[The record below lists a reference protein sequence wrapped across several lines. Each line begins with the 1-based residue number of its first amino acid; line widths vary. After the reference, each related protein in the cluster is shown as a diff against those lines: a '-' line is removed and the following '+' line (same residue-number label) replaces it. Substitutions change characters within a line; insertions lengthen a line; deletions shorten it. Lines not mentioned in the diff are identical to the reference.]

1 MPSFSTSLLHERGE
15 MSTST
20 LEAHQHQY
28 TGLHQRF
35 MGAHCI
41 AFGRL
46 KQNLIGACFCTVIQS
61 LTVFVWCSNKN
72 LVITHDNGTSSS
84 ASRIF
89 VHFLFRTAELFF
101 TTTGDVP
108 TSRLY
113 ATFAH
118 SDSVLSLGG
127 YQTQESTISRSTI
140 HELDVVGY
148 PVHCGNGPSVL
159 HGFVG
164 GVYNNS
170 LIVFEKRT
178 PTSMV
183 SCYKKLQL
191 QHESIP
197 AAPDSTVISER
208 SSHCYLRSLVGNST
222 LSDITFI
229 VEGIKIF
236 GHVNLCA
243 RYTSFQDIFVVS
255 FTFVITSGLVAINVG
270 HPFTSVAD
278 TSNDHISTRLGW
290 ILRRP
295 LFARDA

>member
-1 MPSFSTSLLHERGE
+1 MVLVLPCSKVSSP
-15 MSTST
+15 
-20 LEAHQHQY
+20 
-28 TGLHQRF
+28 
-35 MGAHCI
+35 
-41 AFGRL
+41 
-46 KQNLIGACFCTVIQS
+46 KQIIVP
-61 LTVFVWCSNKN
+61 
-72 LVITHDNGTSSS
+72 
-84 ASRIF
+84 
-89 VHFLFRTAELFF
+89 RTAELFF

-140 HELDVVGY
+140 HELDVVWY

-170 LIVFEKRT
+170 LFVFEKRT

-222 LSDITFI
+222 LSDITLI

-236 GHVNLCA
+236 GHKNLCA
-243 RYTSFQDIFVVS
+243 RYTPFQDIFVEQAVHGQEIKIS
-255 FTFVITSGLVAINVG
+255 NMTQAIFLLLLEYVYCDRVDVASEAAVE
-270 HPFTSVAD
+270 
-278 TSNDHISTRLGW
+278 
-290 ILRRP
+290 
-295 LFARDA
+295 LFAAADRIEFSERKS